1 MLIRELES
9 VDHFFCKSPGG
20 SICVMVTIGR
30 AWYDHLA
37 HRFTVRYQH
46 VRLREDRRVRSSG
59 MARQPTA

>member
-1 MLIRELES
+1 
-9 VDHFFCKSPGG
+9 
-20 SICVMVTIGR
+20 MVTIGR

-46 VRLREDRRVRSSG
+46 VRLREDGRVRSSG